1 MKLKVISFI
10 LFIVFLT
17 LFIIQNYHSNQI
29 IAMDLSPTKING
41 LCGYVNKNN
50 KIIIKPRYKK
60 ALPFCGNRAL
70 VQVCKN
76 GNCYLQL
83 INKKGKNLNKD
94 KIYSGIEFMN
104 GLEAAQIND
113 QFGYINK
120 CGDFII
126 KPQFAMATEF
136 QEGLAS
142 VAIYDIDRRCNLWGY
157 IDEQGQNKI
166 PYQFF
171 EAYPFVDDIAIV
183 KTLTGYNLIDKNG
196 KMLCKQNFLSDLPPL
211 LQKNKRILKYKVNS
225 DWVFGTNMEEIEL
238 DCNCNIID
246 KHKYKPTE
254 NNFNDNEVK

>member
-17 LFIIQNYHSNQI
+17 LFFIQSYHSNQI
-29 IAMDLSPTKING
+29 MAIDLSPTKING
-41 LCGYVNKNN
+41 LYGYVNKNN

-60 ALPFCGNRAL
+60 ALPFCGNSAL
-70 VQVCKN
+70 VQVCEN

-83 INKKGKNLNKD
+83 INKKGKKLNKD
-94 KIYSGIEFMN
+94 KIYSGIEFVN
-104 GLEAAQIND
+104 GLEVAQIND

-136 QEGLAS
+136 QEGLAP

-157 IDEQGQNKI
+157 IDEQGENKI

-211 LQKNKRILKYKVNS
+211 LQKTKESLSIK
-225 DWVFGTNMEEIEL
+225 
-238 DCNCNIID
+238 
-246 KHKYKPTE
+246 
-254 NNFNDNEVK
+254 

>member
-29 IAMDLSPTKING
+29 IAMDISPTKING
-41 LCGYVNKNN
+41 LYGYVNKNN

-70 VQVCKN
+70 VQVCEN

-171 EAYPFVDDIAIV
+171 EAYPFVDNIAIV
-183 KTLTGYNLIDKNG
+183 KTMLGYNIINKEG
-196 KMLCKQNFLSDLPPL
+196 RMLCKQSFFSDMQPAT
-211 LQKNKRILKYKVNS
+211 KGKKIFTYKTYSNWPFDTYTDV
-225 DWVFGTNMEEIEL
+225 IEL
-238 DCNCNIID
+238 DYNCKIIKRYAYNSD
-246 KHKYKPTE
+246 
-254 NNFNDNEVK
+254 